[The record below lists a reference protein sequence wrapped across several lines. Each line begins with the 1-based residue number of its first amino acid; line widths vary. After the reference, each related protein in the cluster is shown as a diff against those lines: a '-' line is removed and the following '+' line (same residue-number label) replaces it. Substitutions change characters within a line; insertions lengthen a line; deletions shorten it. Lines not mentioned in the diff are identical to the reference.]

1 MKPVFISLS
10 ELNSEDIYYYCRE
23 YLEQIY
29 KFVDACDMY
38 QIIASND
45 LTSDKYFQFETGCD
59 AKGRPSLRNVETGEI
74 IVIY

>member
-38 QIIASND
+38 QIIAS
-45 LTSDKYFQFETGCD
+45 K
-59 AKGRPSLRNVETGEI
+59 RP
-74 IVIY
+74 YK